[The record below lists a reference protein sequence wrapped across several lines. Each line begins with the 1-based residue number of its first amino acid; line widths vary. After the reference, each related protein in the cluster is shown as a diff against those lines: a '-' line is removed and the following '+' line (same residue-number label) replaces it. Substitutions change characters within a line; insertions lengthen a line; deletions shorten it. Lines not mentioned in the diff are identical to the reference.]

1 MFLMFHDLVS
11 LKYQESE
18 IKFILLLLNLFIIV
32 LIKYLL
38 KQYKNLFL
46 FFISLDKMVRIN
58 AITLINRFIEE
69 KNILPMKNWA
79 LRNMETR
86 SPRYKQYK
94 EMVQNIRKLL
104 NIISGDNIVALLKSI
119 LCFLRLFHY

>member
-1 MFLMFHDLVS
+1 
-11 LKYQESE
+11 
-18 IKFILLLLNLFIIV
+18 LFIIN

-104 NIISGDNIVALLKSI
+104 NIISGDNIVSLLKSI
-119 LCFLRLFHY
+119 LCFLRLFNGINNYEL